1 MSLCS
6 PQWLVQNEGAS
17 EGLFALCTVYKS
29 FSSCTAFAA
38 WLGKH
43 PLCCEAIF
51 HSFILDSQNCSYSLS
66 WMFLS
71 ASCLL
76 SLTAL
81 LTVRPALSRGRKAI
95 AALLLNTTSVVLCAS
110 SLINFLVSVEEHKP
124 ELQQQLGW
132 SFYICC
138 ATLFYASVVTM
149 LLGVIHGKKQRQL
162 LCNLLPVILTKHRAC
177 SESSKNNCDHFA
189 STIIKLMFE
198 KPLDKMGFC
207 IVFMYCQYF
216 FILTRLN

>member
-1 MSLCS
+1 MRNPVTVLNTLLSVEFVLYTMSLCS

-38 WLGKH
+38 WLG
-43 PLCCEAIF
+43 
-51 HSFILDSQNCSYSLS
+51 SYSLS

-110 SLINFLVSVEEHKP
+110 SLINFLVSVKEHKP

-149 LLGVIHGKKQRQL
+149 LLGVIHGERGQVEPALRGGAVDL
-162 LCNLLPVILTKHRAC
+162 SVIAAGQSH
-177 SESSKNNCDHFA
+177 
-189 STIIKLMFE
+189 
-198 KPLDKMGFC
+198 
-207 IVFMYCQYF
+207 
-216 FILTRLN
+216 

>member
-1 MSLCS
+1 MRNPVTVLNTLLSVEFVLYTMSLCS

-110 SLINFLVSVEEHKP
+110 SLINFLVSVKEHKP

-149 LLGVIHGKKQRQL
+149 LLGVIHGERGQVEPALRGGAVDL
-162 LCNLLPVILTKHRAC
+162 SVIAAGQSH
-177 SESSKNNCDHFA
+177 
-189 STIIKLMFE
+189 
-198 KPLDKMGFC
+198 
-207 IVFMYCQYF
+207 
-216 FILTRLN
+216 